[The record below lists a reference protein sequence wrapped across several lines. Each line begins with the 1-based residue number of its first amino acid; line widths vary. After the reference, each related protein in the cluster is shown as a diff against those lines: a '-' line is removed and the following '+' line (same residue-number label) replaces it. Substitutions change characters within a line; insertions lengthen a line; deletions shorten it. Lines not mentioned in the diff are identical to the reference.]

1 MDAETGLSG
10 SADIVQVDKQL
21 IQRITDRSATHSRLS
36 VTKLKLVSGCLYNID
51 M

>member
-36 VTKLKLVSGCLYNID
+36 VTKLVSGCLYNID